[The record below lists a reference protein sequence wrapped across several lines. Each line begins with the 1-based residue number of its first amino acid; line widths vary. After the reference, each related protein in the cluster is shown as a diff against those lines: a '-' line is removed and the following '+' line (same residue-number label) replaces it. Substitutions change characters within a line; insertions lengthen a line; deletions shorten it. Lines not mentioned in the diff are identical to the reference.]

1 MNKKMSSFFVI
12 GITLVLV
19 ALFSI
24 KFESVE
30 LKYVNAQDEKDAT
43 LKQQGALSDDYTNDT
58 SSLPLTTA
66 AKTAPAATSNVPATL
81 LITKV
86 IRCDSNLGLPSDDV
100 VCQFVLANVHSSQF
114 TITVSGNN
122 PHSSSFQG
130 SLNGTKVSLYPGKYA
145 ISETLFD
152 TINLENQLGETT
164 TGIVSTTAT
173 GDCTS
178 QFNYLDV
185 FQNATG
191 TITSGQYQRCDI
203 IDTIG
208 ITPEV
213 IPGGPFGPV

>member
-30 LKYVNAQDEKDAT
+30 LKYVNAQNEKNAT
-43 LKQQGALSDDYTNDT
+43 LKQQGVLPDDYTNDA

-66 AKTAPAATSNVPATL
+66 AKTATSNVPATL

-86 IRCDSNLGLPSDDV
+86 IRCDSNLGLPSDDA
-100 VCQFVLANVHSSQF
+100 VCQFVLANVRPSQF

-122 PHSSSFQG
+122 PNPSSFQG

-152 TINLENQLGETT
+152 TTNLENQLGETT
-164 TGIVSTTAT
+164 TGTVSTTAT

-191 TITSGQYQRCDI
+191 TITSGQYQ
-203 IDTIG
+203 
-208 ITPEV
+208 
-213 IPGGPFGPV
+213 

>member
-1 MNKKMSSFFVI
+1 MNQKMISFFVF

-30 LKYVNAQDEKDAT
+30 LKHVNAQNENNAT
-43 LKQQGALSDDYTNDT
+43 LKQQAALSDDKTNDA
-58 SSLPLTTA
+58 SPLPLTTP
-66 AKTAPAATSNVPATL
+66 TAATSNVPATL

-86 IRCDSNLGLPSDDV
+86 IRCDSNLGLPSDDA

-122 PHSSSFQG
+122 SNPSSFQG

-152 TINLENQLGETT
+152 TTNLENQLGETT
-164 TGIVSTTAT
+164 TGTVSTTAS

-191 TITSGQYQRCDI
+191 TITSGQYQRCEI

-208 ITPEV
+208 ITSGV
-213 IPGGPFGPV
+213 VPGGPFGPV

>member
-1 MNKKMSSFFVI
+1 MNQKMISFFVF

-30 LKYVNAQDEKDAT
+30 LKYVNAQNENNAT
-43 LKQQGALSDDYTNDT
+43 LKQQGALLNDKTNDA
-58 SSLPLTTA
+58 SPLPLTS
-66 AKTAPAATSNVPATL
+66 ATSNVPATL

-86 IRCDSNLGLPSDDV
+86 IRCDSNLGLPSDDA

-122 PHSSSFQG
+122 SNPSSFQG

-152 TINLENQLGETT
+152 TTNLENQLGETT
-164 TGIVSTTAT
+164 TGTASTTAT

-191 TITSGQYQRCDI
+191 TITSGQHQRCEI

-208 ITPEV
+208 ITSGV
-213 IPGGPFGPV
+213 VPGGPFGPS

>member
-1 MNKKMSSFFVI
+1 
-12 GITLVLV
+12 
-19 ALFSI
+19 
-24 KFESVE
+24 
-30 LKYVNAQDEKDAT
+30 
-43 LKQQGALSDDYTNDT
+43 LSGDYTNDA

-66 AKTAPAATSNVPATL
+66 AKIAPADTSNLPATL

-130 SLNGTKVSLYPGKYA
+130 SLNGPKVSLYPGKYA

-152 TINLENQLGETT
+152 TINLENQLGVTT

>member
-24 KFESVE
+24 KIESVE
-30 LKYVNAQDEKDAT
+30 LKYVNAQNEKNAT
-43 LKQQGALSDDYTNDT
+43 LKQQGVLPDDYTNDA

-66 AKTAPAATSNVPATL
+66 AKTATSNVPATL

-86 IRCDSNLGLPSDDV
+86 IRCDSNLGLPSDDA
-100 VCQFVLANVHSSQF
+100 VCQFVLANVRPSQF
-114 TITVSGNN
+114 IITVSGNN
-122 PHSSSFQG
+122 PNPSSFQG

-152 TINLENQLGETT
+152 TTNLENQLGETT
-164 TGIVSTTAT
+164 TGTVSTTST

-185 FQNATG
+185 FHNATG
-191 TITSGQYQRCDI
+191 TITSGDYQRCEI

-208 ITPEV
+208 ITSGV
-213 IPGGPFGPV
+213 VPGGPFGPV

>member
-1 MNKKMSSFFVI
+1 MNKKMIIFFVI

-19 ALFSI
+19 TIYPL
-24 KFESVE
+24 KFENVE
-30 LKYVNAQDEKDAT
+30 LKYVNAQNENNVT
-43 LKQQGALSDDYTNDT
+43 FKQHGTLSDDKTNYA
-58 SSLPLTTA
+58 SPLPL
-66 AKTAPAATSNVPATL
+66 ATSNVPATL

-86 IRCDSNLGLPSDDV
+86 IRCDSDLGLPSDDA

-122 PHSSSFQG
+122 SNPSSFQG
-130 SLNGTKVSLYPGKYA
+130 SINGTKVSLYPGQYT
-145 ISETLFD
+145 ISENLFD
-152 TINLENQLGETT
+152 TTNLENQLGETT
-164 TGIVSTTAT
+164 TGTVSTTAT

-191 TITSGQYQRCDI
+191 TITSGQNQRCEI

-208 ITPEV
+208 ITSGV
-213 IPGGPFGPV
+213 VPGGPFGPA

>member
-1 MNKKMSSFFVI
+1 MNQKMISFFVF

-30 LKYVNAQDEKDAT
+30 LKHVNAQNENNAT
-43 LKQQGALSDDYTNDT
+43 LKQQAALSDDKTNDA
-58 SSLPLTTA
+58 SPLPLTTPTA
-66 AKTAPAATSNVPATL
+66 AISNVPATL

-86 IRCDSNLGLPSDDV
+86 IRCDSNLGLPSDDA

-122 PHSSSFQG
+122 SNPSSFQG

-152 TINLENQLGETT
+152 TTNLENQLGETT
-164 TGIVSTTAT
+164 TGTVSTTAS

-191 TITSGQYQRCDI
+191 TITSGQYQRCEI

-208 ITPEV
+208 ITSGV
-213 IPGGPFGPV
+213 VPGGPFGPS

>member
-1 MNKKMSSFFVI
+1 MNQKMISFFVF

-30 LKYVNAQDEKDAT
+30 LKYVNAQNENNAT
-43 LKQQGALSDDYTNDT
+43 LKQQAALSDDKTNDA
-58 SSLPLTTA
+58 SPLPLTTPT
-66 AKTAPAATSNVPATL
+66 TAISNVPATL

-86 IRCDSNLGLPSDDV
+86 IRCDSNLGLPSDDA
-100 VCQFVLANVHSSQF
+100 VCQFVLANVHPSQF

-122 PHSSSFQG
+122 SNPSSFQG

-152 TINLENQLGETT
+152 TTNLENQLGETT
-164 TGIVSTTAT
+164 TGTVSTAVS

-191 TITSGQYQRCDI
+191 TITSGQYQRCEI

-208 ITPEV
+208 ITSGV
-213 IPGGPFGPV
+213 VPGGPFGPV